1 MTNRLSPEH
10 ERILNEIT
18 ETQPVQHQSTGNN
31 PHITINLIPLIIT
44 SIVFFSLLA
53 IFGTT
58 TEIIYAAI
66 GLFIGF
72 SVITDC
78 KIEM

>member
-18 ETQPVQHQSTGNN
+18 ETQPEQHQSTGNN
-31 PHITINLIPLIIT
+31 PHITINLIPLIVT
-44 SIVFFSLLA
+44 SMVFFGLLA

-58 TEIIYAAI
+58 TEIIYAAV
-66 GLFIGF
+66 GLFIGL
-72 SVITDC
+72 SAISDC
-78 KIEM
+78 QIEM